1 MSEFGYD
8 DFYFPRK
15 MEKPNFYD
23 HQKLGF
29 WTKNRFFLKCL

>member
-1 MSEFGYD
+1 MNEFGYD

-29 WTKNRFFLKCL
+29 WTKDRFFLKCL